1 MDIGCGAGLT
11 LALLAEARAW
21 ARAGRW
27 PAEWSAPPLY
37 DRLIGIETRARPASI
52 AQAALGAD
60 ATIVHGDARAV
71 AIEPC
76 RTVLLFDV
84 LHLLPNRDQQAL
96 IDRAAAALEP
106 GGVLLV
112 READA
117 GGGWRF
123 VLVRLGNLLKAAA
136 FGNWGQRFHFRTTD
150 EWLTCFA
157 GWGVTARVRPM
168 GAGTP
173 FANVLF
179 EITVP
184 TRASATIRQPS
195 PLG

>member
-1 MDIGCGAGLT
+1 VFDH
-11 LALLAEARAW
+11 
-21 ARAGRW
+21 
-27 PAEWSAPPLY
+27 
-37 DRLIGIETRARPASI
+37 LIGIETRSGPASI

-60 ATIVHGDARAV
+60 ATIIHGDARAV
-71 AIEPC
+71 VFEPC

-84 LHLLPNRDQQAL
+84 LHLLPTPDQQAL
-96 IDRAAAALEP
+96 VVRAAAALEP

-123 VLVRLGNLLKAAA
+123 TLVRLGNLLKAVA
-136 FGNWGQRFHFRTTD
+136 FGHWRQRFHFRTTG

-157 GWGVTARVRPM
+157 AWGVTARVRPM
-168 GAGTP
+168 AAGTP

-179 EITVP
+179 EITIPAV
-184 TRASATIRQPS
+184 ASAPIRQP
-195 PLG
+195 